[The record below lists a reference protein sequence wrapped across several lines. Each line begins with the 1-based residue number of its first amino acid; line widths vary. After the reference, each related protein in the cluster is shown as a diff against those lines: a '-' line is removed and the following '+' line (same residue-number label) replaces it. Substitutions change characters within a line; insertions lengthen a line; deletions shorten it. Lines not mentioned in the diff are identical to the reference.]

1 MSGISVCHWIELR
14 ELADGKNEYN
24 RIVYISCL
32 LHYGAIDENTS
43 VELQEGGATVLIKI
57 RTDDDFF
64 DLKLRKV
71 NVPDN
76 NAAKN
81 AIHSV
86 LQETSRSIMHSVALP
101 FPCQEILGKEF
112 MLTYGQDGSIKVAWL
127 ELYISEKK
135 RESAPVRSS
144 FKNATDIAKASAS
157 TAKKKKTAY

>member
-64 DLKLRKV
+64 DLKLRTV
-71 NVPDN
+71 NVP
-76 NAAKN
+76 
-81 AIHSV
+81 
-86 LQETSRSIMHSVALP
+86 
-101 FPCQEILGKEF
+101 
-112 MLTYGQDGSIKVAWL
+112 
-127 ELYISEKK
+127 
-135 RESAPVRSS
+135 
-144 FKNATDIAKASAS
+144 
-157 TAKKKKTAY
+157 